1 MKRIFFICLT
11 FLSVSLYGAMG
22 SSVTIPTQEHMKYT
36 FGNHRNHLVKSM
48 EEHQYYKSMAPMNE
62 EDIRKH
68 LSDEGY
74 GVRGVKL
81 RDIASELVYQVYAT
95 DSTAKDIKLYVD
107 PANGSILKMEPI
119 Q

>member
-1 MKRIFFICLT
+1 MKRIIFIYLTCLS
-11 FLSVSLYGAMG
+11 LSLYGTMG
-22 SSVTIPTQEHMKYT
+22 SSVTIPTQEHMKYA

-48 EEHQYYKSMAPMNE
+48 KEHQYYKSMAPMNE

-68 LSDEGY
+68 LSNEGY
-74 GVRGVKL
+74 GVRSIKL

-95 DSTAKDIKLYVD
+95 DVTAKDIKLYVD
-107 PANGSILKMEPI
+107 PANGLILKMEPI